1 MSSQR
6 KSLFIFRRF
15 NRRLPG
21 MQRFVPAPAS
31 RQIDSQGV
39 YIGGGVGLLFAL
51 LASAFH
57 HLTVD
62 DNGDVLAIRIGLVT
76 LFRRPVN

>member
-1 MSSQR
+1 M
-6 KSLFIFRRF
+6 IGGT
-15 NRRLPG
+15 P
-21 MQRFVPAPAS
+21 
-31 RQIDSQGV
+31 GV

-62 DNGDVLAIRIGLVT
+62 DNGDVLAIGIGLVP
-76 LFRRPVN
+76 LFRRPVR